1 METIVKAISNEFMC
15 RARQWRDV
23 ADFEQSGINY
33 PLIEYR
39 SFHHFERKFW
49 ANKNCSSMH
58 FLVRSINR
66 FLEYT
71 SDWNLDLSKL
81 KDLWVGFLRLSNI
94 TSKPD
99 SIKNGFSRNKTRESE
114 TNLSEGIG
122 SCDSCGPHDVGI
134 LGPIWGLSQKWRD
147 AVIISSRSNNSNHN
161 SWLLIYE

>member
-1 METIVKAISNEFMC
+1 MERRCRFWTIRNKLSTNRISNF
-15 RARQWRDV
+15 
-23 ADFEQSGINY
+23 N
-33 PLIEYR
+33 
-39 SFHHFERKFW
+39 HHFERKFG
-49 ANKNCSSMH
+49 ANYFGCSKCALNCLSMH

-66 FLEYT
+66 FFEYT

-94 TSKPD
+94 TSKSD

-134 LGPIWGLSQKWRD
+134 LGPFWGLSQKWRD